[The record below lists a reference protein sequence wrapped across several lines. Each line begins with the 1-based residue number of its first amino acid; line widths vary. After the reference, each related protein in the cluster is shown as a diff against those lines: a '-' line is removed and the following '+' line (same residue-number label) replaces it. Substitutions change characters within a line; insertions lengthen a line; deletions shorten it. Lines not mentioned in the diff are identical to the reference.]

1 MSNDPPLFRAAA
13 LEANKAQWLG
23 NIVLVRPVSFAFFT
37 GFAVLVV
44 VVIGL
49 FFSLGSYTKRTTVN
63 GQLVPASGQVKVYAP
78 QPGVVL
84 KRFVQEGQAVRQGD
98 PLYSISSERYSAS
111 AEPVQA
117 GVSRQLGERAD
128 SLRDQV
134 SKQKQLNAEERKS
147 LVSKVASLQERLQTL
162 TAQAANQRALVN
174 LVTDAAGRYQGLM
187 DKGYISMDQL
197 QQRQSEL
204 LSQKQSLQRLDSDR
218 AALQQE
224 LAENRSQ
231 LVSIDARHANQ
242 LAELTRQLAMVEQDL
257 GESEA
262 KRTLLIR
269 APQSGVA
276 TALLAEAGQAVETAR
291 PLVNIVPADS
301 LLRAELYAPSKAV
314 GFIKEGDSVLI
325 RYQAYPYQK
334 FGQYRATVQSVS
346 RTTLSSAEL
355 ASMAGGVPGLGQGGE
370 QFYRILVALEGQQV
384 LAYGKARPLQ
394 SGMLLDADIMQDTRR
409 LYEWVLEPLYSLTGK
424 L

>member
-1 MSNDPPLFRAAA
+1 M
-13 LEANKAQWLG
+13 
-23 NIVLVRPVSFAFFT
+23 
-37 GFAVLVV
+37 
-44 VVIGL
+44 
-49 FFSLGSYTKRTTVN
+49 
-63 GQLVPASGQVKVYAP
+63 PASGQVKVYAP